1 MNLPTTPKEM
11 TLFWIFLIYKK
22 CLFPLATSP
31 DRQMHLRSHSS
42 HKSLHGLRSID
53 LNGQSVVLESD
64 CSTKEKPFA
73 VNNNILLFNYTDVT
87 IIGAIIR
94 TTKVVIMIRR
104 LIMTKKRRMHAAF
117 LAEGPTKW

>member
-1 MNLPTTPKEM
+1 
-11 TLFWIFLIYKK
+11 
-22 CLFPLATSP
+22 
-31 DRQMHLRSHSS
+31 MHLRSHSS

-73 VNNNILLFNYTDVT
+73 VNNSILLFNYTDVT

-104 LIMTKKRRMHAAF
+104 LTMTKKRRMHAAF